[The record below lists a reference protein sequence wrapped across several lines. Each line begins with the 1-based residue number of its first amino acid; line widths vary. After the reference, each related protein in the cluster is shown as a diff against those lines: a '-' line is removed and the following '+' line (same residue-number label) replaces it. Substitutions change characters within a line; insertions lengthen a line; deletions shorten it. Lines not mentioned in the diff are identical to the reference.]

1 MGTGIGDKGRDRTAQ
16 YQEELNSKK
25 TDCNRTSCVERAEP
39 MKGSCGT
46 AALGPLQLVVLLT
59 PQLQLGLLASDQ
71 GR

>member
-1 MGTGIGDKGRDRTAQ
+1 
-16 YQEELNSKK
+16 
-25 TDCNRTSCVERAEP
+25 

-46 AALGPLQLVVLLT
+46 AALEPLQLVVLLT